1 MTTNDIA
8 KPTTTTELEAA
19 VALLRRER
27 DEALKERDQARGD
40 VERLRA
46 AMLRLKEELE
56 LIKRRIFVAKAER
69 VDVAQLEIEF
79 ILKSAELASLHAQ
92 DADGAGSDDDGH
104 GKAPEPT
111 EPTESTKT
119 KTKIKPK
126 PKGRRRVEDL
136 TNLPVEVLTL
146 EDDAT
151 APEGSRLISY
161 EESWKLAWRAGTF
174 VRLQIKRPTYEVI
187 GSTGP
192 SAMTAPMPKELMPRL
207 LAAPSL
213 LAHIIVDKYCDG
225 LPFYRQAER
234 FQRLGLDLD
243 RSVMS
248 RWTEELG
255 ANLGATIVEAMRKD
269 ALATA
274 FCIATD
280 ATGVGVQP
288 PRETEPGARK
298 IRKACK
304 RGHVFV
310 FVADRD
316 HIFFVYTQKETSA
329 AVQAMFH
336 GFSGYVQA
344 DAKSVFDVLFVP
356 PDQQKSLIEELAADG
371 KTRYE
376 VACWSHARRKFW
388 ESAAA
393 KNAIARE
400 ALYRIHRFYAMDAT
414 WRQKPPA
421 TIKALRNEH
430 LRPEMANFFAWAQI
444 EYDKVKD
451 EKGSLRS
458 ALGYALR
465 QREALMRPLD
475 DGRLPLDNNRS
486 ERALRKLAIGRKNW
500 LFCGSDDH
508 AEAAMNIMSV
518 LASARLH
525 GIEPEQYLRE
535 IIRVLPYWPR
545 DNYLALTPKYWKA
558 TRERIGAAQLNAE
571 IGRIDAPQHACEEE
585 TAN

>member
-1 MTTNDIA
+1 MATTE
-8 KPTTTTELEAA
+8 TTESKKTTELDTA
-19 VALLRRER
+19 VALLRLEL
-27 DEALKERDQARGD
+27 DKALKERDLARGD

-46 AMLRLKEELE
+46 AMFRLQEELE
-56 LIKRRIFVAKAER
+56 LIKRRMFVAKAER
-69 VDVAQLEIEF
+69 VDISQLEMEF
-79 ILKSAELASLHAQ
+79 MRKSTELASLHAQ
-92 DADGAGSDDDGH
+92 QAGGAGSDDDGQ
-104 GKAPEPT
+104 GEDSDPT
-111 EPTESTKT
+111 TSTSAKP
-119 KTKIKPK
+119 KSKPK

-136 TNLPVEVLTL
+136 TGLPVEVLTL

-151 APEGSRLISY
+151 APEGSRLIGY

-174 VRLQIKRPTYEVI
+174 VRLQIKRPSYEVI

-192 SAMTAPMPKELMPRL
+192 SAVTTPMPRELMPRV

-213 LAHIIVDKYCDG
+213 LAHIAVDKFCDG

-248 RWTEELG
+248 RWLEDLG
-255 ANLGATIVEAMRKD
+255 ASLGATIVEAMRKD

-274 FCIATD
+274 FCLATD

-288 PRETEPGARK
+288 PREVERGARK
-298 IRKACK
+298 VRKPCK

-310 FVADRD
+310 VVADRD

-356 PDQQKSLIEELAADG
+356 PDKQKSLVEELAADG

-400 ALYRIHRFYAMDAT
+400 ALYRIHRFYAMEAT
-414 WRQKPPA
+414 WRDKPPA
-421 TIKALRNEH
+421 TIKALRDKH
-430 LRPEMANFFAWAQI
+430 LRPEMEDFFAWAEV

-465 QREALMRPLD
+465 QREPLMRPLD

-486 ERALRKLAIGRKNW
+486 ERALRKIAVGRKNW
-500 LFCGSDDH
+500 LFFGSDEH
-508 AEAAMNIMSV
+508 AEAGMNIMSV

-545 DNYLALTPKYWKA
+545 DNYLALTPKHWKT
-558 TRERIGAAQLNAE
+558 TRERIGAAQLAAE
-571 IGRIDAPQHACEEE
+571 LGRIDVPQDTREEE
-585 TAN
+585 VTN